1 MSKLGCQCGN
11 VICDNT
17 NSLPYKAALLKDSFS
32 EPFSDWLVSEL
43 QSYVVAA
50 EQGSV
55 RSWLLSRGYT
65 EDYLSLQLDHG
76 NVLHD
81 HLLCRLIDL
90 RRTAYECSECGRLH
104 VETVDDNAFVSYSP
118 DSKKNNGVLSE

>member
-11 VICDNT
+11 VIRDNT
-17 NSLPYKAALLKDSFS
+17 HSLPYKAAILKDSFC
-32 EPFSDWLVSEL
+32 ERFTDWLVSEL
-43 QSYVVAA
+43 QSYVVAV

-81 HLLCRLIDL
+81 HLHTEFLGLM
-90 RRTAYECSECGRLH
+90 RTAYECTECGRLH
-104 VETVDDNAFVSYSP
+104 VETASDNLFVSYSP